1 MPPSFRHIKVALHHD
16 ETRFAAGS
24 LANRFS
30 CAKAKRQH
38 DVGHE
43 GAITGRMLLA
53 FVPSIANPQGVISL
67 RSNQFIHM
75 VTDIKISTSTLMM
88 S

>member
-1 MPPSFRHIKVALHHD
+1 MAKPASQQGLWPTDV
-16 ETRFAAGS
+16 
-24 LANRFS
+24 S

-75 VTDIKISTSTLMM
+75 VTDIKISSSTLMM